1 MDSGKATIRKIFEAI
16 DSGNL
21 EVLDDHPGYWQT
33 REFIP
38 RLKEAFPD
46 LRHSIQAQI
55 AEGDMV
61 ATFSIVSGTHH
72 GPFFGIPATG
82 RKVSFQ
88 HLDLDQVVEGRV
100 VSHNAESGWLGVLL
114 EWGVLPL
121 QPVTHRS
128 N

>member
-1 MDSGKATIRKIFEAI
+1 VNESESAKATIRMISEAI
-16 DSGNL
+16 DAGNL

-33 REFIP
+33 REFMP

-61 ATFSIVSGTHH
+61 ATFSIVSGTHE
-72 GPFFGIPATG
+72 GPFFGIPASG
-82 RKVSFQ
+82 RRVSFQ
-88 HLDLDQVVEGRV
+88 HLDLDRVVEGRV

-121 QPVTHRS
+121 QREAQ
-128 N
+128 